1 MACVRGGDL
10 LQRPYVRGGEEDRVA
25 GRNEGDLLHLALW
38 SLEENHRES
47 EASGRTARERRVRW
61 LRSLPTSI
69 RRFGRVEGGVG
80 GAVGLLVLVS
90 LIGCADEAGDA
101 IHRGDRLFGEGRLDA
116 AIAEYKFALRQEDD
130 ERALLRLGAVYGMRG
145 DIETSRRYYAE
156 LIARD
161 SSYRFQ
167 AAAGL
172 SSSARMAF
180 ERGSR
185 ESAAR
190 ALQPLVE
197 LGTGLIPRDLT
208 LPLARHYW
216 ADNEFEEALPLY
228 LKVLADSADVEP
240 EVYYETARAFQE
252 LGACRE
258 AISFYERYL
267 TRAARRAAQRA
278 EAEWSLGNC
287 LYEAAEE
294 DWQNGRPASA
304 QERVARLIR
313 LGVPRTVQ
321 DRAQFLYGELSL
333 ALGERDEALRA
344 FEEVLRLNP
353 SRTGPLVERAEA
365 RIREIR
371 FGFE

>member
-1 MACVRGGDL
+1 MRWRRSFPRSFRGC
-10 LQRPYVRGGEEDRVA
+10 
-25 GRNEGDLLHLALW
+25 
-38 SLEENHRES
+38 
-47 EASGRTARERRVRW
+47 RW
-61 LRSLPTSI
+61 
-69 RRFGRVEGGVG
+69 VEGGVG
-80 GAVGLLVLVS
+80 GAVGLLVLVC
-90 LIGCADEAGDA
+90 LTGCADEAGDA
-101 IHRGDRLFGEGRLDA
+101 IHRGDRLFGEGRMDA
-116 AIAEYKFALRQEDD
+116 AIAEYKFALRQNDD
-130 ERALLRLGAVYGMRG
+130 ERALLRLGAMYGMRG

-197 LGTGLIPRDLT
+197 LGTGLVPRDLT

-228 LKVLADSADVEP
+228 LKVLADSAEVEP
-240 EVYYETARAFQE
+240 AVYYETARAFQE

-267 TRAARRAAQRA
+267 TRAARRAALRA

-344 FEEVLRLNP
+344 FEEVLQLNP

>member
-1 MACVRGGDL
+1 
-10 LQRPYVRGGEEDRVA
+10 VA
-25 GRNEGDLLHLALW
+25 
-38 SLEENHRES
+38 
-47 EASGRTARERRVRW
+47 
-61 LRSLPTSI
+61 
-69 RRFGRVEGGVG
+69 
-80 GAVGLLVLVS
+80 
-90 LIGCADEAGDA
+90 DA
-101 IHRGDRLFGEGRLDA
+101 IDRGDRLFGDGRPEA
-116 AIAEYKFALRQEDD
+116 AIAEYKFALRQESD

-156 LIARD
+156 LLAVD

-167 AAAGL
+167 VAAGL
-172 SSSARMAF
+172 SAAARNAL
-180 ERGSR
+180 ERGNR

-197 LGTGLIPRDLT
+197 LGTGMVPRDLT

-216 ADNEFEEALPLY
+216 EDNEFEEALPLY
-228 LKVLADSADVEP
+228 LKVLADSSEVEP
-240 EVYYETARAFQE
+240 DVLYETARAFQE

-258 AISFYERYL
+258 AITYYERYL
-267 TRAARRAAQRA
+267 SGAARNARRRP

-294 DWQNGRPASA
+294 DWQSGRPAAA
-304 QERVARLIR
+304 QERTARLIQ
-313 LGVPRTVQ
+313 LGVPRTLQ

-333 ALGERDEALRA
+333 ALGERDAALSA

-371 FGFE
+371 FGF

>member
-1 MACVRGGDL
+1 
-10 LQRPYVRGGEEDRVA
+10 
-25 GRNEGDLLHLALW
+25 
-38 SLEENHRES
+38 
-47 EASGRTARERRVRW
+47 
-61 LRSLPTSI
+61 
-69 RRFGRVEGGVG
+69 
-80 GAVGLLVLVS
+80 
-90 LIGCADEAGDA
+90 
-101 IHRGDRLFGEGRLDA
+101 LFGEGRLDA
-116 AIAEYKFALRQEDD
+116 AIAEYKFALRQDDD

-185 ESAAR
+185 ESAAG
-190 ALQPLVE
+190 LV
-197 LGTGLIPRDLT
+197 PRDLT

-371 FGFE
+371 FGFEREVR